1 MMALLDKDTIRRAQD
16 VDLVDFCAQNGYP
29 LERVSGRYYRGVE
42 HDSLVVDRS
51 KNTYEWYSTGQ
62 YGNAINF
69 VQTFMGRDFRQA
81 VQDLIT
87 GSYAAA
93 DVKGPAAEPQLF
105 RYEILHDQATDA
117 VERYLCEV
125 RGIDRRIVQTLIQ
138 KNMLKQDVRQ
148 NAVFVWGLAGQRVG
162 AELQGTQKFDDGRF
176 GHRTTFKQICANSE
190 PNYGFNLSI
199 GSPKRLYVFEAPID
213 MLSYWSLHKELND
226 CRLVSMDGLKPMT
239 VKKMIKNTGRLYG
252 AYPTD
257 VHLGVDND
265 RAGHE
270 FFDRLSKKI
279 MATPDGERIT
289 FHSLIPFDKHLP
301 KRNLP
306 VYQEVAKRHGI
317 DWQWLAGIHKAETN
331 LSPTNK
337 LANGFNYE
345 AFFGRDLP
353 KNQAPEAIDLEQACE
368 SCAQY
373 LERYTADGRTNIGDA
388 LMNQKLSLE
397 DKRGFE
403 GKVKAT
409 YNWYLAGDF
418 QTDDHPSGLPGKDW
432 NDALLLQNNGNAHE
446 QEYPYKRERPVT
458 GQKRAGRMRV

>member
-1 MMALLDKDTIRRAQD
+1 MTLLDKETIQRAQN
-16 VDLVDFCAQNGYP
+16 VDIVDFCAQNGYP
-29 LERVSGRYYRGVE
+29 LSQVSQRYYKGVE
-42 HDSLVVDRS
+42 HDSLVIDRS

-69 VQTFMGRDFRQA
+69 VQTFMGRDFRHA
-81 VQDLIT
+81 VQDLL
-87 GSYAAA
+87 A
-93 DVKGPAAEPQLF
+93 DGYVAVNVKKAAAEPQPF
-105 RYEILHDQATDA
+105 RYAILHDQTTEA
-117 VERYLCEV
+117 VEHYLCDV

-162 AELQGTQKFDDGRF
+162 AELQGTQAFDDGRF

-213 MLSYWSLHKELND
+213 LLSYWSLHKELND
-226 CRLVSMDGLKPMT
+226 CRLVSMDGLKPLT
-239 VKKMIKNTGRLYG
+239 VEKMIQNTGQLYG
-252 AYPTD
+252 MYPTN
-257 VHLGVDND
+257 VQIGVDND
-265 RAGHE
+265 RAGQA

-301 KRNLP
+301 KANLP
-306 VYQEVAKRHGI
+306 VYQETAKRHGI
-317 DWQWLAGIHKAETN
+317 DWQWIAAIHKVETN
-331 LSPTNK
+331 LSRTNE
-337 LANGFNYE
+337 LVNGFNYE

-353 KNQAPEAIDLEQACE
+353 KNHHPESIDLEKACE
-368 SCAQY
+368 RCAQH
-373 LERYTADGRTNIGDA
+373 LERYTSEGQTNITDA
-388 LMNQKLSLE
+388 LINTKLPFE

-403 GKVKAT
+403 RKVKSV
-409 YNWYLAGDF
+409 YNWYLGGDF

-432 NDALLLQNNGNAHE
+432 NDALFLQNNGNARE
-446 QEYPYKRERPVT
+446 QDYPYKRERPVT
-458 GQKRAGRMRV
+458 ARKTVSRMRA